1 MLTKEILC
9 EVLQTALTQGGDFA
23 EIFEEKKFTSG
34 YRMLNGVVED
44 SGNSLRYGVGIRV
57 YQDIHSVY
65 AYTND
70 VSKENLL
77 KTAASLSAS
86 LKKEGMAKKIIL
98 KEVQYEN
105 QHLIEKYPSRYDAS
119 YKIDLMKRAN
129 DAALAYDACIKKV
142 LTSYQD
148 EEQHVIIAN
157 SEGRYIKDT
166 RIRTRMAVNAIAEDG
181 ELVQNGTKSPG
192 AALGLEFY
200 EQTKPE
206 EIGKEAARIAKV
218 MLHAADCPSGVMD
231 VVIDHGF
238 GGVIFHEACGHAL
251 EAASVAKNQS
261 VFANKIGEKIASEV
275 VTAID
280 DGTIP
285 NAWGSS
291 NIDDEGS
298 FTTRN
303 ILIENGILKNYMV
316 DTLNGRRMKCK
327 TTGCSRRESYKYEPV
342 SRMTNTFL
350 ANGTSTLA
358 ELIAATKYGL
368 YAKNLGGGS
377 VDPSTGDYN
386 FAVLEGYLIED
397 GCITKPLKGAT
408 LIGNGAKTLLDI
420 DMVANNLERAQGMC
434 GASSG
439 SIPTDVGQ
447 PAIRVRNMLV
457 GGKDGG
463 KKA

>member
-1 MLTKEILC
+1 MLTKEILS
-9 EVLQTALTQGGDFA
+9 EVLQEALRFGGDFA
-23 EIFEEKKFTSG
+23 EIFEERKFISG
-34 YRMLNGVVED
+34 YGMLNGVVED
-44 SGNSLRYGVGIRV
+44 SGNMLRYGVGIRV
-57 YQDIHSVY
+57 YQGVHSVY

-70 VSKENLL
+70 ASKENLL
-77 KTAASLSAS
+77 ETAGTLSAS
-86 LKKEGMAKKIIL
+86 IGGKKQKKVVELEEII
-98 KEVQYEN
+98 YEN
-105 QHLIEKYPSRYDAS
+105 VHKIEKYPSQYDAA
-119 YKIDLMKRAN
+119 YKIAIMQRAN
-129 DAALAYDACIKKV
+129 DAAFAYDACIEKV
-142 LTSYQD
+142 ITSYKD
-148 EEQHVIIAN
+148 EEQQIVIAN
-157 SEGRYIKDT
+157 SEGRYISDT
-166 RIRTRMAVNAIAEDG
+166 RIRTRMAVNAIARDG
-181 ELVQNGTKSPG
+181 ELVQNGTKAPG

-200 EQTKPE
+200 EQCKPE
-206 EIGKEAARIAKV
+206 DIGTEAARIAKV
-218 MLHAADCPSGVMD
+218 MLHAQDCPSGIMD

-251 EAASVAKNQS
+251 EAAAVAKHQS
-261 VFANKIGEKIASEV
+261 IFANKLGEKIASEV

-291 NIDDEGS
+291 NIDDEGN

-303 ILIENGILKNYMV
+303 VLIENGILKHYMV
-316 DTLNGRRMKCK
+316 DTLNARRMQSQI
-327 TTGCSRRESYKYEPV
+327 TGCARRESYKYEPV

-350 ANGTSTLA
+350 VNGTSSFE
-358 ELIAATKYGL
+358 ELIKATKYGL

-386 FAVLEGYLIED
+386 FAVLEGYLIEN
-397 GCITKPLKGAT
+397 GNITKPLKGAT

-420 DMVANNLERAQGMC
+420 DMVANNLKRAQGMC

-447 PAIRVRNMLV
+447 PTIRVRNMLV

-463 KKA
+463 MK